1 MSIYLYGAYE
11 YSNSAELVVRTT
23 EINNLP
29 KPSAGFTSIELAK
42 SRIDGPSTVVVL
54 ELQDDAE
61 PDPEFNSTEEFKS
74 YKKGYFVS
82 MSIVAETN

>member
-11 YSNSAELVVRTT
+11 DSNSAESVVKMSGV
-23 EINNLP
+23 NNLP

-42 SRIDGPSTVVVL
+42 LQIDGLSTVVVL

-74 YKKGYFVS
+74 YKKGHFVS

>member
-11 YSNSAELVVRTT
+11 DPNSAESVVRMSG
-23 EINNLP
+23 INNLP
-29 KPSAGFTSIELAK
+29 KSSAGFTSIELAK
-42 SRIDGPSTVVVL
+42 SQIDGPSTVVVL

-82 MSIVAETN
+82 MSIVSETN